1 MFNAAG
7 LLAFTETD
15 VPYKQGSRMMRRDA
29 RRKGNIG
36 DDAKVG
42 KGSRVL

>member
-15 VPYKQGSRMMRRDA
+15 VPYEQGSRTMRRDA
-29 RRKGNIG
+29 KQR
-36 DDAKVG
+36 
-42 KGSRVL
+42 